1 VTWGRGWGN
10 ITAFVRGTL
19 MKHSIINVHN
29 ALPLLLLG
37 FGSNLGDLHQLMF
50 GVLVNV
56 GVLVVSGT
64 KIFVTLMPQK
74 LHLWICVAG
83 KWEGI
88 DLPLGPDV
96 F

>member
-1 VTWGRGWGN
+1 
-10 ITAFVRGTL
+10 
-19 MKHSIINVHN
+19 MKHNVIN
-29 ALPLLLLG
+29 AYDAIPLLFLG
-37 FGSNLGDLHQLMF
+37 FGSNPEDRHHLMLG
-50 GVLVNV
+50 VPVNV
-56 GVLVVSGT
+56 GVLVVLGM
-64 KIFVTLMPQK
+64 KVFVTLMPQK